1 MSEGARIVLRY
12 VGRHHLALLALFVA
26 LGGTAVAATAL
37 VPRNSVGT
45 RQVIDGSLQ
54 KADLSK
60 KTVKLL
66 KGNRGAPGAPGL
78 RGPQGP
84 TGATGPPATRL
95 WAMVTSAGAIARG
108 SGVVSVTPGSTGSYV
123 VVFNQNVSAC
133 GYLAQLADPGTSVPL
148 LGQITTNLRFDNPSA
163 VQVTTGNTSG
173 GAAARPFMVAVFC

>member
-1 MSEGARIVLRY
+1 MLRGVISY
-12 VGRHHLALLALFVA
+12 LRRHHLALLALFVA
-26 LGGTAVAATAL
+26 LGGTAAATTAL

-45 RQVIDGSLQ
+45 RQVINGSLQ

-78 RGPQGP
+78 RGAQGP
-84 TGATGPPATRL
+84 TGLTGPPATRL
-95 WAMVTSAGAIARG
+95 WAMVTSAGALARG

-133 GYLAQLADPGTSVPL
+133 GYLAQLADTGTGAPA
-148 LGQITTNLRFDNPSA
+148 LGQVATGLRSDNPNA
-163 VQVTTGNTSG
+163 VQVTTGSTTG
-173 GAAARPFMVAVFC
+173 GAANRSFMVAVFC